1 MAKARAVGLGVI
13 AILAAVIVVG
23 GGGYYFYQQ
32 QNYVITDNASVSA
45 TLVPLDSPTGGR
57 LVTWRAATGNAVSQ
71 GQVIGRIEGLTGTT
85 QVVSP
90 RSGNIVQNDAAVDE
104 IVVPGQPLAYELN
117 PNRIRIV
124 ANVDD
129 SQIGNVAVGKKV
141 DITIDAYPGT
151 KFTGT
156 VTQIGSATAV
166 LTEGVPNTNLSQN
179 FQHIVQRIPVYIS
192 IPGTEGKT
200 LYPGLSAVVAI
211 HRN

>member
-1 MAKARAVGLGVI
+1 MAKARTVGLSVI

-23 GGGYYFYQQ
+23 GGSYYLYQQ

-45 TLVPLDSPTGGR
+45 TLVPLDAPTGGR
-57 LVTWRAATGNAVSQ
+57 LVTWRAATGNVVAQ
-71 GQVIGRIEGLTGTT
+71 GQIIGQIEGLTGTT